1 MRGIMRIIDQAA
13 LDRLSAEARNTQRLR
28 KNLNLHESD
37 ELCCHR
43 LFNAIEPGSYIL
55 PHRHQDP
62 LKDETMV
69 VVRGRMGV
77 IFFDDSGNVN
87 SSALL
92 VAAGDLIAVDIPHG
106 MFHTVISL
114 ESGTVFFESK
124 AGPYRPLGED
134 EKGGWAPPEGSME
147 ASSYLAHLVTFLAG

>member
-1 MRGIMRIIDQAA
+1 MMRIIDQAA
-13 LDRLSAEARNTQRLR
+13 LDRLSAEAKGTPRLR
-28 KNLNLHESD
+28 KNLNLHPDD
-37 ELCCHR
+37 EFCCHR

-77 IFFDDSGNVN
+77 IFFDDCGSVAG
-87 SSALL
+87 STIL
-92 VAAGDLIAVDIPHG
+92 VAGGGSIAVDIPHG
-106 MFHTVISL
+106 VFHTVMGL

-124 AGPYRPLGED
+124 AGPYRPLGDE
-134 EKGGWAPPEGSME
+134 EKGKWAPPEGTPE
-147 ASSYLAHLVTFLAG
+147 AAEYLAHLATLLKG